1 MSDSVIRTRNSSG
14 QFLPGFSGNLHG
26 RLPRQTEA
34 KYLDVTMKTVSVEDW
49 AEICQKA
56 LEDALDIED
65 PQVRARARE
74 WLAKYLIGEPSQLHQ
89 LLYREER
96 DIRIVVTFGDRE
108 MPVSL
113 PDPSD
118 IVEGEFSSAAVPD
131 TDMVV
136 QNANKHQSQKATS

>member
-1 MSDSVIRTRNSSG
+1 MNDVVRTRNSSG
-14 QFLPGFSGNLHG
+14 QFLPGFSGNLQG

-34 KYLDVTMKTVSVEDW
+34 KYLDATMKTVSVESW

-56 LEDALDIED
+56 LEDALDVD

-108 MPVSL
+108 MPVEI
-113 PDPSD
+113 PD
-118 IVEGEFSSAAVPD
+118 IIEGEVTRLGE
-131 TDMVV
+131 TD
-136 QNANKHQSQKATS
+136 

>member
-1 MSDSVIRTRNSSG
+1 MTDVVRTRNRSG
-14 QFLPGFSGNLHG
+14 QFLPGFSGNPQG

-34 KYLDVTMKTVSVEDW
+34 RYLDATMKTVSVENW

-56 LEDALDIED
+56 LEDALHVD

-96 DIRIVVTFGDRE
+96 DIRIVVTFGDQER
-108 MPVSL
+108 PVEL
-113 PDPSD
+113 PG
-118 IVEGEFSSAAVPD
+118 IIEGEVARLGE
-131 TDMVV
+131 TD
-136 QNANKHQSQKATS
+136 